1 MMFSYP
7 GNIHI
12 HSTYS
17 DGSGTI
23 EEISAAAKSAGLR
36 YLVINDHETMDGY
49 HREGYHDGVAVL
61 VGAEINRGC
70 NHYLAIGIDRL
81 VASNDAN
88 PQDVIDRVRESG
100 ALGFLAH
107 PFERGSPY
115 IEKGKAYPWVCW
127 PVFGFNG
134 FELWN
139 YSSYWR
145 GLHPSL
151 LRTIY
156 WFFFNRKAAMKG
168 PSRSLIRLW
177 DCYNCHGHRISAIGG
192 TDAHAY
198 IYRFYCLPLV
208 IFSYRYLFNTINT
221 YIVLREELSEHF
233 LTAKRQIL
241 GALRDGCC
249 YIAYDSLHSGKGFT
263 FSAATDSGMVLMG
276 EETTLAET
284 RELSIAAPG
293 RKPLVRLLCNGKL
306 ISEKTASCLAIEPSS
321 PGVYRAE
328 VYHRPLCG
336 APRPWIYSNPIFIGQ
351 A

>member
-1 MMFSYP
+1 MFSYP

-17 DGSGTI
+17 DGSGSI
-23 EEISAAAKSAGLR
+23 EEISAAASSAALR
-36 YLVINDHETMDGY
+36 YLIINDHETLAGY
-49 HREGYHDGVAVL
+49 NREAIHNGVVVL
-61 VGAEINRGC
+61 VGAEINRSC
-70 NHYLAIGIDRL
+70 NHYLAIGIDNL
-81 VASNDAN
+81 VASNDSD

-100 ALGFLAH
+100 GLGFLAH

-115 IEKGKAYPWVCW
+115 IEKGKAYPWVNW

-151 LRTIY
+151 LRTLY

-177 DCYNCHGHRISAIGG
+177 DCYNCHGHRIAAIGG

-198 IYRFYCLPLV
+198 IYRFYWIPLV

-221 YIVLREELSEHF
+221 YIVLRNKLSGHF
-233 LTAKRQIL
+233 STAKSQIL
-241 GALRDGCC
+241 GALRAGSC
-249 YIAYDSLHSGKGFT
+249 YISYDGLSSGEGFT
-263 FSAATDSGMVLMG
+263 FSAVTDKGIILMG
-276 EETTLAET
+276 EETDLAEA
-284 RELSIAAPG
+284 RELSITAPG
-293 RKPLVRLLCNGKL
+293 RKPLVRLICNGKL
-306 ISEKTASCLAIEPSS
+306 ICEKTGNSLTMEPSS
-321 PGVYRAE
+321 PGVYRVE
-328 VYHRPLCG
+328 VYHRPLFG
-336 APRPWIYSNPIFIGQ
+336 APRPWIYSNPIFIGP